1 MSLPIR
7 LLLLLLHRYLLLP
20 LAQIVRVLLFSLLL
34 PFDQWKTICTNLDLI
49 RLLLLLGR
57 LRLLNLLSFL
67 MILLLGRRRWRG
79 KLLRLRELR
88 LLLLL
93 LDGDG
98 LRWCHPL
105 MLTEYHLLL
114 RLELRLLILLL
125 RWSKG
130 LIKLLVLLY
139 RLVEL
144 WVLPD
149 W

>member
-1 MSLPIR
+1 
-7 LLLLLLHRYLLLP
+7 
-20 LAQIVRVLLFSLLL
+20 
-34 PFDQWKTICTNLDLI
+34 
-49 RLLLLLGR
+49 
-57 LRLLNLLSFL
+57 

-125 RWSKG
+125 LLLRWSKG

>member
-1 MSLPIR
+1 M
-7 LLLLLLHRYLLLP
+7 
-20 LAQIVRVLLFSLLL
+20 LL